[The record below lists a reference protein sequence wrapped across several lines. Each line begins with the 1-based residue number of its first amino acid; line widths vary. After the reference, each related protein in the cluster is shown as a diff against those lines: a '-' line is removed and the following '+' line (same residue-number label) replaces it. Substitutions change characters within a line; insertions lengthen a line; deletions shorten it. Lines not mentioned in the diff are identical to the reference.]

1 VQGFYSKLVLGRE
14 DLYVYLI
21 LRRRGRKRALIFLEE
36 YLYALICEVLVG
48 VVFMSSSGDNSVV
61 CIIERDHPII
71 SRKSC
76 VIDVLLWKARRQG
89 KEEELWRIFRPYSQ
103 SMDIDELDKVIEEIA
118 RLLGVKVEYRY
129 I

>member
-1 VQGFYSKLVLGRE
+1 
-14 DLYVYLI
+14 
-21 LRRRGRKRALIFLEE
+21 
-36 YLYALICEVLVG
+36 
-48 VVFMSSSGDNSVV
+48 MSNSGDNSIV

-76 VIDVLLWKARRQG
+76 VIDILLWEARKRG

-103 SMDIDELDKVIEEIA
+103 SMDVNELDKAIEEIA
-118 RLLGVKVEYRY
+118 KILGIKVVYKY

>member
-1 VQGFYSKLVLGRE
+1 
-14 DLYVYLI
+14 
-21 LRRRGRKRALIFLEE
+21 
-36 YLYALICEVLVG
+36 
-48 VVFMSSSGDNSVV
+48 MSSTSSRDKSIT

-76 VIDVLLWKARRQG
+76 VIDILLWEARRQG

-103 SMDIDELDKVIEEIA
+103 SMDVNELDKAIEEIA

>member
-1 VQGFYSKLVLGRE
+1 
-14 DLYVYLI
+14 
-21 LRRRGRKRALIFLEE
+21 
-36 YLYALICEVLVG
+36 
-48 VVFMSSSGDNSVV
+48 MSSSGDKSIA

-103 SMDIDELDKVIEEIA
+103 SMDVNELDKVIEEIA
-118 RLLGVKVEYRY
+118 RLLGVKVVHRY

>member
-1 VQGFYSKLVLGRE
+1 
-14 DLYVYLI
+14 
-21 LRRRGRKRALIFLEE
+21 
-36 YLYALICEVLVG
+36 
-48 VVFMSSSGDNSVV
+48 MSNSGDNSVV

-76 VIDVLLWKARRQG
+76 VIDVLLWEARKQG

-103 SMDIDELDKVIEEIA
+103 SMDVDELDKAIEEIA
-118 RLLGVKVEYRY
+118 RLLGVRVEYRY